1 MRLPVVLP
9 LIVLQLCAYGSEG
22 NLLSE
27 LLLSYTISYFFI
39 WSPPILGAP
48 VEIGRLPNLQ
58 HGIRG
63 TLYALDET
71 TLFIKEFEY
80 DGQGPG

>member
-1 MRLPVVLP
+1 MKVKVICYQNYYLVT
-9 LIVLQLCAYGSEG
+9 QLATSLYGHPQ
-22 NLLSE
+22 
-27 LLLSYTISYFFI
+27 F
-39 WSPPILGAP
+39 LGAP
-48 VEIGRLPNLQ
+48 VEIGRLPNYQ

-71 TLFIKEFEY
+71 TLFIEDFEY